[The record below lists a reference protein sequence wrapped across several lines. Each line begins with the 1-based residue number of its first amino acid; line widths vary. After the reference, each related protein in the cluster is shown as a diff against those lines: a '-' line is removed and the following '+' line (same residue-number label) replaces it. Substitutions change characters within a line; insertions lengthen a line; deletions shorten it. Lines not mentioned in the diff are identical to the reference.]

1 MKSYLNFN
9 THRGVMNQIIIL
21 FVLLMFSEIHWA
33 VGPKAPHISVGDYSH
48 VSGTNERPNSKPIA
62 CNNMVAMTEAI
73 LNGVRKHRDSAFK
86 ICLSCQGSS
95 CIFSQFQERKTEAV
109 CKRLFCTPTFVSPGF
124 ETPADTPSGK
134 SSFNYSYSISKEGTL
149 SNIEIL
155 DVEGVFSKK
164 DAKKFIKARTRKT
177 KFEPINFDNKSYE
190 IINLTGEMSLNTRW
204 EDRD

>member
-1 MKSYLNFN
+1 MQK
-9 THRGVMNQIIIL
+9 V
-21 FVLLMFSEIHWA
+21 VLYA
-33 VGPKAPHISVGDYSH
+33 SH
-48 VSGTNERPNSKPIA
+48 SFLQA
-62 CNNMVAMTEAI
+62 
-73 LNGVRKHRDSAFK
+73 LRDSCRYTK
-86 ICLSCQGSS
+86 WQ
-95 CIFSQFQERKTEAV
+95 
-109 CKRLFCTPTFVSPGF
+109 
-124 ETPADTPSGK
+124 
-134 SSFNYSYSISKEGTL
+134 SSFIYSYSISKEGKL